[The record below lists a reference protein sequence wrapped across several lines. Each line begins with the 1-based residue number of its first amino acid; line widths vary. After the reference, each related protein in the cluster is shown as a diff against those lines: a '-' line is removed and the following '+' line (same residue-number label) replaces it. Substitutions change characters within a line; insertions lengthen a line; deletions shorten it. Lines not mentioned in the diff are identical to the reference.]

1 MHLSAAFARVRCGDP
16 TGQEYNCD
24 ARGLFATPCF
34 RAARAADN
42 RGGVRKAQREAT
54 ATELRRSRQDAE
66 PGFRR
71 RDQGLA
77 IAGPCGSFS
86 YVELHWT
93 TRLDGASSRLRW

>member
-1 MHLSAAFARVRCGDP
+1 VLDAVIQLDKNTTAMRAVSLRRRVS
-16 TGQEYNCD
+16 
-24 ARGLFATPCF
+24 GLHVLQIIV
-34 RAARAADN
+34 D
-42 RGGVRKAQREAT
+42 GGVRKAQREAT